1 MSALPA
7 SSVGFVMQG
16 VRSLLPEY
24 ADADWMANQIQVIES
39 TVDSIPNLSI
49 AICKDL
55 IETCCKTI
63 LDECSLPV
71 PTQDDIPALIKST
84 LACLD
89 ILPDTHADKP
99 KLNEAFKKI
108 VSATNTLAQSIGEVR
123 NWEGWGHGR
132 LAHTKS
138 LENHHSR
145 LIAASSD
152 NIVCFLFIIH
162 KLKEKRGIRY
172 EENPEFNQYVDE
184 SSSVDIF
191 GMTGLPSASKILFDA
206 DTIAY
211 RELLI
216 EYRIEQEAEALS
228 ANEDEDR

>member
-1 MSALPA
+1 MSASPA
-7 SSVGFVMQG
+7 SVMGFSMQG

-24 ADADWMANQIQVIES
+24 ADADWMINQIEVIES
-39 TVDSIPNLSI
+39 SVDKMPNLSI
-49 AICKDL
+49 GICKDL

-63 LDECSLPV
+63 LDECNLPL
-71 PTQDDIPALIKST
+71 PDKDDVPALIKAT
-84 LACLD
+84 LACLE

-99 KLNEAFKKI
+99 KLNESFKKI
-108 VSATNTLAQSIGEVR
+108 ISATNTMAQSIGEIR
-123 NWEGWGHGR
+123 NLEGWGHGR
-132 LAHTKS
+132 LARTKS

-145 LIAASSD
+145 LVAASCD
-152 NIVCFLFIIH
+152 NIVYFLFVIH

-172 EENPEFNQYVDE
+172 DENPEFNQYVDE
-184 SSSVDIF
+184 SSTVDIF
-191 GMTGLPSASKILFDA
+191 GMMGLPLASKILYDA
-206 DTIAY
+206 DPIAY